1 MKLLT
6 TLQGFSPLSG
16 CAVALG
22 YFDGVHRGH
31 RAVLDAAL
39 ARKDLVPAVFTFS
52 LSEGGLSPTGKQDGR
67 LYPDGQRIRLL
78 LDCGIRTVII
88 PPFAEIASMEKEEF
102 AQLLCIQLGAR
113 AVFCGEDYRFSR
125 GAAAGVDELVS
136 LCGGYGV
143 SVTALPPVWYAGER
157 VSSTRV
163 RALLRSGD
171 VDLAGRLLG
180 RPYTLDMLVET
191 GQQLGRRLGFPTIN
205 QSFLPGMVMPRYG
218 VYATRARIG
227 DTVFPGVTSVGVR
240 PTVGDHLSPRAE
252 TYLPGFSGDLYGCRI
267 STEFLHYL
275 RDEIRFESLDAL
287 KAQIAEDSRRVLS
300 IAEPSPAE
308 N

>member
-6 TLQGFSPLSG
+6 TLRGVSPSSG

-31 RAVLDAAL
+31 RAVLEAVL
-39 ARKDLVPAVFTFS
+39 SRTDLVPTVFTFS
-52 LSEGGLSPTGKQDGR
+52 LSENGSTPAGKQDGR

-78 LDCGIRTVII
+78 FECGMQTVLI
-88 PPFAEIASMEKEEF
+88 PPFDEIASMDKREF
-102 AQLLCIQLGAR
+102 VELLCVRLGAK

-125 GAAAGVDELVS
+125 GAAAGVEDLSS
-136 LCGGYGV
+136 LCAGYGV
-143 SVTALPPVWYAGER
+143 SVTVLPPVWYAGER
-157 VSSTRV
+157 VSSTRI
-163 RALLRSGD
+163 RSLLRSGD

-180 RPYTLDMLVET
+180 KPYTLDMLIET
-191 GQQLGRRLGFPTIN
+191 GQQLGRRLGFPTMN
-205 QSFLPGMVMPRYG
+205 QSFPSGVVMPRYG

-240 PTVGDHLSPRAE
+240 PTVGENLSPRAE
-252 TYLPGFSGDLYGCRI
+252 TYLPGFSGDLYDCRI
-267 STEFLHYL
+267 STEFLHFL

-287 KAQIAEDSRRVLS
+287 RAQIEEDSRRVLS
-300 IAEPSPAE
+300 IAKTSSAE
-308 N
+308 S